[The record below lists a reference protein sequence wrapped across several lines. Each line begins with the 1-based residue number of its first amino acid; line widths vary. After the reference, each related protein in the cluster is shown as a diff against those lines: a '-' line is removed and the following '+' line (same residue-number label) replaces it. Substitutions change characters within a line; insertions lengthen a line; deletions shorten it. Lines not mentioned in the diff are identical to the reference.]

1 MTAGSVLLVGGN
13 GFLGQATARTLS
25 AQGWRVGILSRG
37 AVPDLPPSATW
48 HCGCQANA
56 HVVVPLLDQYGIIV
70 HLASTSTPGTFADR
84 PVLECEENLLQFL
97 RFIEIS
103 ECRPDLP
110 VVYISS
116 GGAVY
121 GEPPDL
127 PVVESC
133 RLAPISN
140 HAAGKAAAECF
151 LSVQSSRGRRIT
163 VLRPSNIYGPGQYLK
178 PGFGVIRTMLE
189 HLRRGTAMDIWG
201 NGESLRDYL
210 YIDDFV
216 SAMQCVVERPIAG
229 TFNLGSGVGY
239 SLNRLREI
247 VERTTGR
254 TLAVDHRPARPIDV
268 KSVVLD
274 SAVFRTAFEWAP
286 TVGLEQGIGWT
297 WQRLEAQ
304 EPMVPS

>member
-1 MTAGSVLLVGGN
+1 
-13 GFLGQATARTLS
+13 
-25 AQGWRVGILSRG
+25 
-37 AVPDLPPSATW
+37 
-48 HCGCQANA
+48 
-56 HVVVPLLDQYGIIV
+56 VVVPLLDQYGIIV

-84 PVLECEENLLQFL
+84 PVMECEENLLQFL

-110 VVYISS
+110 IVYISS

-151 LSVQSSRGRRIT
+151 LSVQASRGRRIT
-163 VLRPSNIYGPGQYLK
+163 VLRPSNVFGPGQYLK

-189 HLRRGTAMDIWG
+189 HLRRGTAMNIWG
-201 NGESLRDYL
+201 DGGSLRDYL

-216 SAMQCVVERPIAG
+216 SAMQRVVERPIVG
-229 TFNLGSGVGY
+229 TFNLGSGQGH

-247 VERTTGR
+247 VERVSERSLTVSYR
-254 TLAVDHRPARPIDV
+254 PRRAVDV
-268 KSVVLD
+268 GGVVLE
-274 SAVFRTAFEWAP
+274 SAAFRATYGWSTAVGIEEGIRRTWAW
-286 TVGLEQGIGWT
+286 VREL
-297 WQRLEAQ
+297 
-304 EPMVPS
+304 S